1 MIRKKVGFTRET
13 WTKIKTRVALICTI
27 LGLKISFLVL
37 IIDFGHEYY
46 ACAKYVLAMATESAY
61 PIPIGTTIEDLCYN
75 FTWSLGIQSITAL
88 VIGYLLVDCVV
99 YVCLFI
105 AEERRP
111 RKRVTSRHCDGYA
124 VRDKNGEI
132 FPNFW
137 ADEAA
142 YEMKC
147 LADNKIPLV

>member
-1 MIRKKVGFTRET
+1 MFRKKVGFSKTT

-27 LGLKISFLVL
+27 LSLKILFLVL

-46 ACAKYVLAMATESAY
+46 TCAEYVLDMATESAY
-61 PIPIGTTIEDLCYN
+61 PIPVGTTIEDLCYN
-75 FTWSLGIQSITAL
+75 FTWSLETQSITAL

-111 RKRVTSRHCDGYA
+111 KKRDVLRYCDGYNI
-124 VRDKNGEI
+124 RDKNGKI
-132 FPNFW
+132 VMNFW
-137 ADEAA
+137 SDEDT
-142 YEMKC
+142 YETEC
-147 LADNKIPLV
+147 LADNKEPFV